1 MLMKKPEQKIGIRT
15 YLIYLLVGAALGL
28 YYGLFYKHPGT
39 PPAYLMAAAL
49 ALVAAG
55 VTVAVQYWKKKA
67 PFRDMLKDFL
77 RVFVIFA
84 VFLLGLELRKLIF
97 EEWGK
102 TVVTVYTTILGL
114 VLGLIVAYQRH
125 SVEKIGK
132 R

>member
-1 MLMKKPEQKIGIRT
+1 MKKPVQKNGIRT

-39 PPAYLMAAAL
+39 PPAYLMAVVLAL
-49 ALVAAG
+49 AAAG
-55 VTVAVQYWKKKA
+55 ITTAVQYWKNKS
-67 PFRDMLKDFL
+67 PFRVILKDFF

-84 VFLLGLELRKLIF
+84 IFLVGLELRKVIF

-102 TVVTVYTTILGL
+102 TVVTIYTTILGL
-114 VLGLIVAYQRH
+114 ALGLIVAYQRH

>member
-1 MLMKKPEQKIGIRT
+1 MLLKKPEKIIGIRT

-39 PPAYLMAAAL
+39 PPAYLISVVL
-49 ALVAAG
+49 AFLAAG
-55 VTVAVQYWKKKA
+55 VTVAVQYWKNKA
-67 PFRDMLKDFL
+67 PFRVMLKDFL

-84 VFLLGLELRKLIF
+84 VFLVGLELRKVIF
-97 EEWGK
+97 EEFGK
-102 TVVTVYTTILGL
+102 TVVTIYTTTLGL

-125 SVEKIGK
+125 SIEKIGK

>member
-1 MLMKKPEQKIGIRT
+1 MKEPEQKIGIQT

-39 PPAYLMAAAL
+39 PPAYLMALAL
-49 ALVAAG
+49 ALIAAG
-55 VTVAVQYWKKKA
+55 VTTAVQYWKNKS
-67 PFRDMLKDFL
+67 PFRVMLKDFL

-84 VFLLGLELRKLIF
+84 VFLVGLELRKVIF

-102 TVVTVYTTILGL
+102 TVVTIYTTTLGL
-114 VLGLIVAYQRH
+114 LLGLIVAYQRH

>member
-1 MLMKKPEQKIGIRT
+1 MKKPEQKNGVRT

-39 PPAYLMAAAL
+39 PPAYLMAVVL

-55 VTVAVQYWKKKA
+55 VTVAVQYWKNKA
-67 PFRDMLKDFL
+67 PFRVMLKDFL
-77 RVFVIFA
+77 KVFVIFA
-84 VFLLGLELRKLIF
+84 VFLVGLELRKVIF

-102 TVVTVYTTILGL
+102 TVVTIYTTTLGL

-132 R
+132 

>member
-1 MLMKKPEQKIGIRT
+1 MKKPEQKIGIRT

-39 PPAYLMAAAL
+39 PPAYLMALAL

-67 PFRDMLKDFL
+67 SFSVMVKDFL

>member
-1 MLMKKPEQKIGIRT
+1 MKKPEQKIGIRT

-39 PPAYLMAAAL
+39 PPAYSYLMAAAL

-55 VTVAVQYWKKKA
+55 VTVAVQYWKKA

-114 VLGLIVAYQRH
+114 ALGLIVAYQRH
-125 SVEKIGK
+125 SVEKIEK

>member
-1 MLMKKPEQKIGIRT
+1 MFMKKPEPKIGIRA

-39 PPAYLMAAAL
+39 PPAYLMAVVL
-49 ALVAAG
+49 ALVAG
-55 VTVAVQYWKKKA
+55 VVTIAVQFWKKKA
-67 PFRDMLKDFL
+67 PFREMLKDFL

-84 VFLLGLELRKLIF
+84 VFLVGLELRKVIF
-97 EEWGK
+97 EEFGK
-102 TVVTVYTTILGL
+102 TVVTIYTTTLGL

>member
-1 MLMKKPEQKIGIRT
+1 MKKPEQKNGIRT

-39 PPAYLMAAAL
+39 PPAYLMAVVL

-55 VTVAVQYWKKKA
+55 VTVAVQYWKNKA
-67 PFRDMLKDFL
+67 PSRVMSKEFL

-84 VFLLGLELRKLIF
+84 VFLVGLELRKVIF

-102 TVVTVYTTILGL
+102 TVVTIYTTTLGL

-132 R
+132 